1 MGFEVLES
9 QALTGSSSESVARMG
24 QGGEAAGDRVGGQ
37 NGFPSVRM
45 WYSVDLGHRGPP
57 ETYDLHLELVTSFL
71 EPQVGRMLMGVGGPS
86 SGPSFLGEL
95 R

>member
-57 ETYDLHLELVTSFL
+57 ETYDLLPRACDKL
-71 EPQVGRMLMGVGGPS
+71 PRAAGRKNADG
-86 SGPSFLGEL
+86 SGWAFFRPLIPG
-95 R
+95 